1 MQVTGGIDLEECL
14 NERYGAVSGS
24 NAGVDMSEVA
34 NLKREMNA
42 PFIELVGFDR
52 VNEQQADFSKL
63 RAVDLSKTDLR

>member
-1 MQVTGGIDLEECL
+1 MQVIGGIDLEECL
-14 NERYGAVSGS
+14 SERYGAVSGS
-24 NAGVDMSEVA
+24 NAGVDMSDVA

>member
-1 MQVTGGIDLEECL
+1 MQVTGGTDLEDCL

-24 NAGVDMSEVA
+24 SAGVDLNEVN

-52 VNEQQADFSKL
+52 VNEQQAEFSKL
-63 RAVDLSKTDLR
+63 RAVDLSKMDLR